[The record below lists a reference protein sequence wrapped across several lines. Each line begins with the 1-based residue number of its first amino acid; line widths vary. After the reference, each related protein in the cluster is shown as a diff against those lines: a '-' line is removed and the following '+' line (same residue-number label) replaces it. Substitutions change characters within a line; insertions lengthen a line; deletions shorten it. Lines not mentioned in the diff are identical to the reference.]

1 MNTLCSHGLEMEDR
15 SHYLRHCHHFSHHR
29 IDLMNIGKLVFDKCE
44 SLSDNNK
51 KDVLLSGDTRFDENQ
66 NKFIVEPTITYVKT
80 SERFSGSLFE

>member
-1 MNTLCSHGLEMEDR
+1 MEDR

-29 IDLMNIGKLVFDKCE
+29 IDLMNIGKLVFDKCD